1 MLLSSVWYCVL
12 NKQICSLNKLQI
24 GKLKILEI
32 RAQLE
37 KQDGFDLAEFHDRLL
52 SMGSVPLEILEEEM
66 LNQQNV

>member
-1 MLLSSVWYCVL
+1 MIASMYM
-12 NKQICSLNKLQI
+12 NCSLNKLQI